1 MVFTKKKISAQ
12 ELGNTIYANIR
23 YSVMSSDAPLS
34 HESFMKE
41 LKENPDELPLSY
53 IIELLIGL
61 LFGTLHSIEKKYQY
75 PKAGEI
81 MDGVRTEFIKHAKLL
96 SNDATDDQFNSL
108 IVKRFQEYSECLSNQ
123 SGAGPVWHL
132 GKQYYWNI
140 IDQKKEDVT
149 PVMYA
154 GLYIFKATELTD
166 LILKDYKVL

>member
-23 YSVMSSDAPLS
+23 YSVMSKDTPLS
-34 HESFMKE
+34 HESFIKE
-41 LKENPDELPLSY
+41 LKKNPDELPLSY

-61 LFGTLHSIEKKYQY
+61 LFCALKSIEKKYEY
-75 PKAGEI
+75 PTAGEI

-108 IVKRFQEYSECLSNQ
+108 IVKRFQEYDVCMGNQ
-123 SGAGPVWHL
+123 SGAGFVWHL
-132 GKQYYWNI
+132 GKKYYWNI

-149 PVMYA
+149 PVMCA